1 MFGDSFEARER
12 RDSPAL
18 PDDFFAENNE
28 RMANQS
34 AKKIQVI
41 IGNPPWSIGQR
52 GRNDDNQ
59 NRVYPLLRKRI
70 SRTYAAA
77 STAKNQK
84 SLYDTYI
91 QAIRMASD
99 RVQES
104 EDGGVVAFVTNAG
117 FIEGESAS
125 GIRKYLMDEFHDVY
139 CLNMRGNARGSG
151 DIRRR
156 EGGSVFGG
164 NTQTG
169 VAILMLVK
177 KPGEVNGGGELHYH
191 DVGDYLTHE
200 QKLAYLCE
208 NRKSSVAWRR
218 ITPDEHGDWIGQRDA
233 GFDALIP
240 LYGEDG
246 AIFQLDS
253 LGAGTRRD
261 AWICNFSRDALA
273 DNTERMMDFFNANIP
288 TDNPNWSKDKFKRTR
303 KSDRRARNGV
313 AMEHDPDKI
322 VPSMYRAFSKHRV
335 YFDDSAV
342 EEIGQHP
349 RFYPSSEHTNF
360 GIAVSDKD
368 KNNAF
373 SCLVTEVVPNL
384 STLGGSTRYL
394 PVATYTANAKGGY
407 DEATNINPAALAL
420 FRERLGAD
428 CISEIGLFCYVYG
441 VLHHPEYRS
450 RYAANLRKE
459 AARVPMP
466 DSLADFMAFLKAGQ
480 ELGLLHINYESAEP
494 YPLEEV
500 WSGNPRMEDR
510 FRVGTRKMRHP
521 RERGKPDETSL
532 IYNDHLT
539 LRGIPPAAHR
549 YMVGQYS
556 ALRWLMERYHIKT
569 DKDSGIVND
578 PNDWADEIGDPQYI
592 LNLVKRIITVSV
604 ETMRIVDSLP
614 PLSGAG

>member
-1 MFGDSFEARER
+1 
-12 RDSPAL
+12 
-18 PDDFFAENNE
+18 
-28 RMANQS
+28 
-34 AKKIQVI
+34 
-41 IGNPPWSIGQR
+41 
-52 GRNDDNQ
+52 
-59 NRVYPLLRKRI
+59 
-70 SRTYAAA
+70 
-77 STAKNQK
+77 
-84 SLYDTYI
+84 
-91 QAIRMASD
+91 MASD
-99 RVQES
+99 RVVES
-104 EDGGVVAFVTNAG
+104 EDGGIVAFVTNGG
-117 FIEGESAS
+117 FIDGAAAA
-125 GIRKYLMDEFHDVY
+125 GVRKYLMREFHDVY
-139 CLNMRGNARGSG
+139 CLNMRGNARGAG
-151 DIRRR
+151 DIRKR

-164 NTQTG
+164 NTQAG
-169 VAILMLVK
+169 VAILILVK
-177 KPGEVNGGGELHYH
+177 KPGAVNGGGELHYH

-200 QKLAYLCE
+200 QKLAYLKE
-208 NRKSSVAWRR
+208 NRKSSIAWRR

-288 TDNPNWSKDKFKRTR
+288 TDNPNWSGTDFKRTPWT
-303 KSDRRARNGV
+303 DRMAKNGV
-313 AMEHDPDKI
+313 RMEHDATKI
-322 VPSMYRAFSKHRV
+322 VTGVYRAFCKQHV
-335 YFDDSAV
+335 YFDKNV
-342 EEIGQHP
+342 IHRIGRQL
-349 RFYPSSEHTNF
+349 RIYPAQGHTNL
-360 GIAVSDKD
+360 GIALSEKD
-368 KNNAF
+368 KNNPL
-373 SCLVTEVVPNL
+373 SCLMTDAVP
-384 STLGGSTRYL
+384 SDAMLGITTKYL
-394 PVATYTANAKGGY
+394 PFFTYTANAKGGY
-407 DEATNINPAALAL
+407 DAMENINPAALAI

-428 CISEIGLFCYVYG
+428 DINNAGLLCYVYG

-466 DSLADFMAFLKAGQ
+466 ASLADFHAFLKAGQ
-480 ELGLLHINYESAEP
+480 ELALLHMNYESAEP
-494 YPLEEV
+494 HPLEEE
-500 WSGNPRMEDR
+500 WRGSPRMEDR

-521 RERGKPDETSL
+521 RVGGKPDETSL

-592 LNLVKRIITVSV
+592 LNLVKRIVTVSV